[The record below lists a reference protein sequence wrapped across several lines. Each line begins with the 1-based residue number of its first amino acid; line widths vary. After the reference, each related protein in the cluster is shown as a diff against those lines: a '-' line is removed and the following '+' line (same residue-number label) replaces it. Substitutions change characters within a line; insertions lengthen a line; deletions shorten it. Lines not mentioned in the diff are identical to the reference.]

1 LIPAAVFWALQD
13 QGRSRKKVEESHKS
27 KHVVY
32 IPFKLMT
39 IVLLPNRIELLLL
52 LLLDC
57 CSSMIRAAAAAG
69 QLPDSRHKFM
79 IFEYCTDDLVAV
91 ISAVPAADSSIIWH

>member
-13 QGRSRKKVEESHKS
+13 QGRSWKKVEESHKS

-32 IPFKLMT
+32 IPFKLVT
-39 IVLLPNRIELLLL
+39 IELLPNRIDL

-79 IFEYCTDDLVAV
+79 IFEYCTDDLVDV
-91 ISAVPAADSSIIWH
+91 ISAIPAATSSIIWH

>member
-27 KHVVY
+27 KHVKY

-39 IVLLPNRIELLLL
+39 IELLPNRIDLLL

-57 CSSMIRAAAAAG
+57 CSSMIRAAAAADL
-69 QLPDSRHKFM
+69 LPDRRHKFM

>member
-1 LIPAAVFWALQD
+1 
-13 QGRSRKKVEESHKS
+13 VEESHKS
-27 KHVVY
+27 KHVEY

-39 IVLLPNRIELLLL
+39 IELLPNRIDLLLL

-57 CSSMIRAAAAAG
+57 CSSMIRAAAGADL
-69 QLPDSRHKFM
+69 LPDSRHKFM

>member
-13 QGRSRKKVEESHKS
+13 QGRSWKKVEESHKS

-32 IPFKLMT
+32 IPFTLMT
-39 IVLLPNRIELLLL
+39 IVLLPNRIDLLL

>member
-1 LIPAAVFWALQD
+1 MIPAAVFWALQD
-13 QGRSRKKVEESHKS
+13 QGRSWKKVEESHKS

-39 IVLLPNRIELLLL
+39 IVLLPNRIDLLLFL
-52 LLLDC
+52 PDC
-57 CSSMIRAAAAAG
+57 RSSMIRAAAAAG
-69 QLPDSRHKFM
+69 QLPNSRHKFM
-79 IFEYCTDDLVAV
+79 IFEYCTDDLVAA